1 MSQNKTAE
9 IYKELEPVIQEL
21 EKSEFMSKDL
31 TGEID
36 IPKRVIG
43 EELSKAARESKY
55 EIEIVDK
62 WPYRFSNPYFEDSE
76 STSLEDIEN
85 EEDRYILGRTLQVLE
100 SKKEYSSSGIGQNE
114 AQSIFNHFLDYDD
127 FVASKEKAAKL
138 EEKFEELDEV
148 QSKLESPSNKL
159 YYPNEE

>member
-31 TGEID
+31 TGEVD

-62 WPYRFSNPYFEDSE
+62 WPYRFSNPYFEGSE

-85 EEDRYILGRTLQVLE
+85 EEDRYILGRTLQILE
-100 SKKEYSSSGIGQNE
+100 AEKEYSSSGIDQNE

-127 FVASKEKAAKL
+127 FVASQEKAAKL

-148 QSKLESPSNKL
+148 QSKLENPSNKL